1 LLFKFYYVDGKGTGH
16 LVGVLPGRRRHPE
29 GITGQTGMN
38 WWRKIVGNIPMQKGH
53 RLRFE
58 QLEVNGTARDEEG
71 YND

>member
-1 LLFKFYYVDGKGTGH
+1 
-16 LVGVLPGRRRHPE
+16 
-29 GITGQTGMN
+29 MN

-53 RLRFE
+53 RIRFE